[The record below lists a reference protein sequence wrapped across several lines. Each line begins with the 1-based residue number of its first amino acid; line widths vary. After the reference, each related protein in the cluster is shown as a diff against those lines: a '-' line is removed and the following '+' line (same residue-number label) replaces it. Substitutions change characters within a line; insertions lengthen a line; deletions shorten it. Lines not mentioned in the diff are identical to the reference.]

1 MMLLL
6 KDAFDKSFQ
15 RLAVL
20 VTEMCTSRRG
30 CLIKK
35 NVSSWG
41 LWSHCLLLLVYKL

>member
-30 CLIKK
+30 CYICYICFFYY
-35 NVSSWG
+35 VTYEEG
-41 LWSHCLLLLVYKL
+41 